1 MDNESGKLSKDF
13 FMGWVNVFHAA
24 ANVSLPKLDSL

>member
-13 FMGWVNVFHAA
+13 FMGCVNVSPAA